1 MKTVEELKTRAQEL
15 IKQAA
20 SYSRQAT
27 EVLPKDRE
35 QGKVLMQKAREAGK
49 RFQVVVDEILRLE
62 K

>member
-15 IKQAA
+15 IKQAT